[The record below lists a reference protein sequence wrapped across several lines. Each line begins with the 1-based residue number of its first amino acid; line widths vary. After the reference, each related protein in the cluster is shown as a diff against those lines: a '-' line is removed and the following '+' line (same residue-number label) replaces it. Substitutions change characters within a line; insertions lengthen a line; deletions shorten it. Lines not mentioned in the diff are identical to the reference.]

1 MKFNVLRS
9 VAASLSLGVCTIASA
24 QYGPTPAGP
33 YGQAGYGYGAP
44 QSYHS
49 QAPSQAQA
57 GVPRTQ
63 AFQSYGS
70 NVYQQPAYQPPSYQ
84 SPSKWSNFGI
94 GNNSGPALFQP
105 ASTGQAE
112 MLPAPEPIPT
122 PTPNYGGPSY
132 SNAPSQ
138 DSYQHAPQAQYSAP
152 APMQYSAP
160 VQHSAPVQY
169 STMEQHGAPVHIGA
183 PVNDAYCESCNQ
195 APVQSQFVQAASQ
208 PWEGVSYAAQSCG
221 MPVAAPVR
229 APLFPWFGSF
239 DLLFFDLETNGKDR
253 TVAAAYSAVDPTRP
267 YLPAMGSSSIDPDNA
282 LGYNLTFG
290 RYLGCGQYGLGVSYF
305 NFDPS
310 QESVSLFSAGPIDAA
325 NGEGGLRAG
334 MPQYNGATMAYL
346 YDNGG
351 GVYNP
356 VTGAGSPYTVYDI
369 IDGNAGQTALD
380 GGDTDAAPGGAGVTS
395 NAEAVR
401 IRAQRDVDIQGIE
414 FNLFSFGLM
423 GAQRASALSCG
434 GGGCGTGIGSFLG
447 LGGYR
452 GIGGYGG
459 GACGDSCQPCGDPCA
474 QSCGPRFGFGG
485 AAGPLVRPCNG
496 KVQVVTSHGFRWFQ
510 FEETTD
516 FAYDV
521 DGRVGYTDNDIYD
534 FTRVENNLFGYQ
546 FGSRLIYCLHNRV
559 NFNVAGKFGIYG
571 NNVEQ
576 RHTLGSLND
585 FAELAAMPGLDINY
599 ESEDTVLS
607 TLGELDLGLG
617 IRVSNAWTVRGGY
630 RIMGVTGIATAS
642 DYARDYTSSTAA
654 AAIHADKSLIL
665 HGAYVGADFN
675 F

>member
-9 VAASLSLGVCTIASA
+9 VAASLSLGVCTVASA
-24 QYGPTPAGP
+24 QYGPAPGNP
-33 YGQAGYGYGAP
+33 YGPEAYSYNAP
-44 QSYHS
+44 QSYNQPEAS
-49 QAPSQAQA
+49 QGQT

-63 AFQSYGS
+63 AVQSFGS
-70 NVYQQPAYQPPSYQ
+70 SSYQQPAYQPPSYQ
-84 SPSKWSNFGI
+84 SPSKWSNFRI
-94 GNNSGPALFQP
+94 GNNQGPALFQP

-112 MLPAPEPIPT
+112 VLPTPEAIPS
-122 PTPNYGGPSY
+122 PTPNYRGATNSPTPAQHSGQQASQPHY
-132 SNAPSQ
+132 SEPSQ
-138 DSYQHAPQAQYSAP
+138 NASSA
-152 APMQYSAP
+152 
-160 VQHSAPVQY
+160 QHSTPRQY
-169 STMEQHGAPVHIGA
+169 STPTQHGSPTHIGA
-183 PVNDAYCESCNQ
+183 PVDDSHCESCNQ
-195 APVQSQFVQAASQ
+195 GPAQSQFAQAASQ

-239 DLLFFDLETNGKDR
+239 DLLFFDLETNGKNR
-253 TVAAAYSAVDPTRP
+253 TLATGYSVGDPTRP
-267 YLPAMGSSSIDPDNA
+267 YLPGMQSSSIDPDNA

-290 RYLGCGQYGLGVSYF
+290 RYFGCGQFGLGMSYF

-310 QESVSLFSAGPIDAA
+310 QESTSLFSAGFVDAA

-334 MPQYNGATMAYL
+334 MPQYNAATMDYL

-356 VTGAGSPYTVYDI
+356 VTGAASPYTVYDI
-369 IDGNAGQTALD
+369 IDGSAGQTALD
-380 GGDTDAAPGGAGVTS
+380 GGDTDAAPGGVGATS

-401 IRAQRDVDIQGIE
+401 IRARRDVDIQGIE
-414 FNLFSFGLM
+414 LNLFSFGLM
-423 GAQRASALSCG
+423 GAQRASALSYG

-447 LGGYR
+447 LGGGYS

-459 GACGDSCQPCGDPCA
+459 ACA

-496 KVQVVTSHGFRWFQ
+496 KVQVVTSHGLRWFQ

-521 DGRVGYTDNDIYD
+521 DGRDGYTGNDIYD
-534 FTRVENNLFGYQ
+534 FTQVENNLFGYQ
-546 FGSRLIYCLHNRV
+546 FGSRLIFCLHNRV
-559 NFNVAGKFGIYG
+559 NLNVAGKFGLYG

-576 RHTLGSLND
+576 RHRLGTLND
-585 FAELAAMPGLDINY
+585 FAELAAMPGLDINF

-617 IRVSNAWTVRGGY
+617 VRVSNAWTVRSGY
-630 RIMGVTGIATAS
+630 RIMGVTGIATAN
-642 DYARDYTSSTAA
+642 DYARDYTSSAAA
-654 AAIHADKSLIL
+654 AAIHADNSLIL
-665 HGAYVGADFN
+665 HGAYLGADFN